1 VPAPPFFT
9 TRAPRTYI
17 IMRPIVNNIVETS
30 ASSSS
35 SSSSSNVQPVL
46 GKPDAPVLAKSV
58 LAEKYSSKNNH
69 RAGKFS
75 TSSAAHIMN
84 NSKTKSVS
92 FAESDVLLGSG
103 GGNRDS
109 SSMTF
114 GGGFFSNS
122 RTMYA
127 ISLACAAL
135 VAMPLAYMAGFNSAT
150 STLLYKFGVAPVP
163 SVSVIG
169 EYYHAA
175 LTGMFPD
182 GIPQWPL
189 DINLMIITRHQ
200 NKDDYRGFHA
210 IKAVFPRAEQTWG
223 VDPLTWPRYIDEAEH
238 AVSDIRSINARNFA
252 DGNKLAA
259 SKDRYWD
266 ERRSPQSL
274 VGVPWLDAIDLREE
288 GTGALSQEKI
298 GLSHHIGCLFAH
310 MRAWQNMKDLGM
322 NKAWI
327 MESDGLMKMQEF
339 SNIPLW
345 AMTSVAQN
353 LPEDAD
359 FVLLHKGMDK
369 YCGVDGSLCAMH
381 STFEAKNLF
390 DPSDREMLAFR
401 HWPIEGSEAGL
412 QTYIVSE
419 RFVNKM
425 QEFLAAHGSDMIDAF
440 LYGNLCQNEYRSPE
454 DRNKLW
460 AMNYMHQHAQ
470 KAPYSSGDERGLKIL
485 NCYIVTPA

>member
-1 VPAPPFFT
+1 M
-9 TRAPRTYI
+9 RARTEREREREREE
-17 IMRPIVNNIVETS
+17 MRPIVNTIVSGGETS
-30 ASSSS
+30 SSQ
-35 SSSSSNVQPVL
+35 QPGVVL
-46 GKPDAPVLAKSV
+46 GKPNAPKSAVAAK
-58 LAEKYSSKNNH
+58 YNNC
-69 RAGKFS
+69 GK
-75 TSSAAHIMN
+75 
-84 NSKTKSVS
+84 KSVS
-92 FAESDVLLGSG
+92 FAESDELLGGSIIQQGDHHGERRKKRDG
-103 GGNRDS
+103 GLLLS
-109 SSMTF
+109 S
-114 GGGFFSNS
+114 FSNW
-122 RTMYA
+122 RTAYA

-135 VAMPLAYMAGFNSAT
+135 LAMPFAYIAGYESAT
-150 STLLYKFGVAPVP
+150 TSLLHKFGVAPVP
-163 SVSVIG
+163 STSVIG
-169 EYYHAA
+169 EFYHDA

-200 NKDDYRGFHA
+200 NKEDYQGFHA

-223 VDPLTWPRYIDEAEH
+223 VEPTAWPKHIDEAEH
-238 AVSDIRSINARNFA
+238 AVSNIRNINARNFA
-252 DGNKLAA
+252 DVNKIAS

-266 ERRSPQSL
+266 ERRSAQNL
-274 VGVPWLDAIDLREE
+274 VGVPWIDAIDLREAK
-288 GTGALSQEKI
+288 TGALNSESV

-310 MRAWQNMKDLGM
+310 MKAWQNMKDLGM

-327 MESDGLMKMQEF
+327 MEADGLLKMQEY

-369 YCGVDGSLCAMH
+369 FCGTDGSLCAMH

-390 DPSDREMLAFR
+390 DPSDRAMLSFR
-401 HWPIEGSEAGL
+401 HWPVEGSEAGL

-419 RFVNKM
+419 RFVDKM

-440 LYGNLCQNEYRSPE
+440 LYGNLCQNEYKSQE
-454 DRNKLW
+454 DRGKLW

-470 KAPYSSGDERGLKIL
+470 KAPYSSADERGLKIL
-485 NCYIVTPA
+485 NCYIVAPA

>member
-1 VPAPPFFT
+1 
-9 TRAPRTYI
+9 
-17 IMRPIVNNIVETS
+17 MRPIVNNIVETS

-35 SSSSSNVQPVL
+35 SSSSSHYLRPVL
-46 GKPDAPVLAKSV
+46 GKPDAPVLVKSV
-58 LAEKYSSKNNH
+58 LAEKYSNN

-75 TSSAAHIMN
+75 SSSSAAHIMDN
-84 NSKTKSVS
+84 KKTKSVS
-92 FAESDVLLGSG
+92 FAETDALLGG
-103 GGNRDS
+103 GVGGVGNRDS
-109 SSMTF
+109 SSMAF
-114 GGGFFSNS
+114 GGVFFSNS

-127 ISLACAAL
+127 IALACAAL
-135 VAMPLAYMAGFNSAT
+135 VAMPLAYIAGFNSAT

-223 VDPLTWPRYIDEAEH
+223 VDPLMWPKYIDEAEH
-238 AVSDIRSINARNFA
+238 AVSDIRRINARNFA
-252 DGNKLAA
+252 DGNKLTA

-288 GTGALSQEKI
+288 GTGALSQESI

-353 LPEDAD
+353 LPKDAD

-440 LYGNLCQNEYRSPE
+440 LYGNLCQNEYKSPE
-454 DRNKLW
+454 ERNKLW
-460 AMNYMHQHAQ
+460 AMNYMSMHAQ
-470 KAPYSSGDERGLKIL
+470 KAPYSSSDERGLKIL